1 MKIAIV
7 STPFVS
13 VPPADYGGTELVVH
27 QLVEGLSERGHEVVL
42 FATGDSRSRG
52 ELRFL
57 YEHAQWPPG
66 IMTDLNHVSW
76 AFQQIGEEEF
86 DIVHVHSASALAFSR
101 LLPHLPV
108 VYTLHHVRDE
118 KLSAFYRHFR
128 DANYIA
134 ISAEQ
139 ARREEPLPH
148 VDVIHHGLDASVF
161 EWTSTPDDYVCFIG
175 RFAPVKG
182 LPAAVDAAA
191 RAGVPIAV
199 AGSTHEVDV
208 EYGERE
214 VAPRLEQSHV
224 RYLGLVN
231 LSQKIPLLREARAL
245 LAPIDWDEPFGLVL
259 IEAMLSGCPVVAY
272 PRGSVKELVEPGIT
286 GFIVESVSELE
297 DVIRRGGPLDS
308 FDRARCRE
316 RAVER
321 FDRSRMVEDHE
332 RLFRRVSG
340 ASGRHR
346 AAGSSQPALEA
357 I

>member
-13 VPPADYGGTELVVH
+13 VPPADYGGTELMVH

-42 FATGDSRSRG
+42 FATGDSRSGG

-57 YEHAQWPPG
+57 YESSQWPPG
-66 IMTDLNHVSW
+66 IMTDLNHGSW
-76 AFQQIGEEEF
+76 AFQQIAEEDF
-86 DIVHVHSASALAFSR
+86 DVVHVHSASALAFSR
-101 LLPHLPV
+101 LLPELPM

-118 KLSAFYRHFR
+118 ELSSFYRNFPEI
-128 DANYIA
+128 NYIA
-134 ISAEQ
+134 ISADQ
-139 ARREEPLPH
+139 AGREEPLPRM
-148 VDVIHHGLDASVF
+148 DVIHHGLDASPY
-161 EWTSTPDDYVCFIG
+161 EWTTASDDYVCFIG

-182 LPAAVDAAA
+182 LPAAVDAAR

-199 AGSTHEVDV
+199 AGSVHEVDT
-208 EYGERE
+208 EYGARE
-214 VAPRLEQSHV
+214 IEPRLQQSHV
-224 RYLGLVN
+224 RFLGRVN
-231 LSQKIPLLREARAL
+231 MTQKVPLLRDARAL
-245 LAPIDWDEPFGLVL
+245 LAPIEWDEPFGLVL

-272 PRGSVKELVEPGIT
+272 PRGSVRELIEPGVT
-286 GFIVESVSELE
+286 GFIVENATELE
-297 DVIRRGGPLDS
+297 QVIRRGGPLDS

-321 FDRSRMVEDHE
+321 FDRARLVDDHE

-340 ASGRHR
+340 APGHDP
-346 AAGSSQPALEA
+346 AAHSSQATLEA